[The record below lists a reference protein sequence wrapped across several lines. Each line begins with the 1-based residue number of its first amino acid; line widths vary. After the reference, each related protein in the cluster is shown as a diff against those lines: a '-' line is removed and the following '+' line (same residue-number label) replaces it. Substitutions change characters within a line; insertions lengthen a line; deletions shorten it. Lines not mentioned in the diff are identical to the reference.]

1 MKLSRITPFNMIAV
15 AGLAL
20 AVTACDSNEPAST
33 GSLSV
38 GVTDA
43 PVDTAQEVIVEFS
56 GVEIKPA
63 DGESISFNFTEKCSD
78 DPAACQ
84 IDLLTLTNGVSQQLI
99 DDETVPAGQ
108 YNWMRLMVNAEPN
121 TRDSY
126 IVIDGEEFELSI
138 PSGAQTGLKLNRGFV
153 VPAGGAASFTID
165 FDLRKSVHEPGGNGE
180 YVLRPTLRIVDNA
193 ETGTLSGSV
202 DPSFYDAAGGTCT
215 GAVYVFEGDV
225 TEPDDVDGDLGGPDP
240 ITSAFVAYDD
250 NGEYN
255 YTVGFLSAGDYRVAF
270 TCDASADDPEVDDD
284 STTVSFPSTATVTI
298 TADGITTHNF
308 QP

>member
-1 MKLSRITPFNMIAV
+1 MKSSRITPFNMIAV

-43 PVDTAQEVIVEFS
+43 PVDTAEKVVVEFT

-63 DGESISFNFTEKCSD
+63 DGESISFDFTEKCSD
-78 DPAACQ
+78 DPASCQ
-84 IDLLTLTNGVSQQLI
+84 IDLLTLTNGFSQQLL

-108 YNWMRLMVNAEPN
+108 YNWMRLMVNAEPE

-126 IVIDGEEFELSI
+126 IVIDGKEFELSI

-180 YVLRPTLRIVDNA
+180 YLLRPTLRIVDNA

-202 DPSFYDAAGGTCT
+202 DPRFYDAAGGTCT

-225 TEPDDVDGDLGGPDP
+225 TEPDDVDGGPVDP
-240 ITSAFVAYDD
+240 ITTAIVPDGA
-250 NGEYN
+250 YN
-255 YTVGFLSAGDYRVAF
+255 YTVGFLSAGDYQVAF
-270 TCDASADDPEVDDD
+270 SCDASADDPEVDD
-284 STTVSFPSTATVTI
+284 SATVSFLSTATVTI
-298 TADGITTHNF
+298 SADGITTHNF